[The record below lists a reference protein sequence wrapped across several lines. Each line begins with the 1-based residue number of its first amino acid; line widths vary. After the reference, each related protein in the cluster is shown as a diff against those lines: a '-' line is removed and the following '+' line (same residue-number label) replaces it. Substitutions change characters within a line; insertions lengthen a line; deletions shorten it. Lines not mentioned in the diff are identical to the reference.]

1 MGKKEIMVQSA
12 TKLAN
17 KELKSNLTQMK
28 SALDSV
34 KKSTWKYAVALNKII
49 TDELYKDDFKDVKEF
64 CKFANV
70 SGASASQY
78 VGAVKCMDEH
88 GWLYNDKGEVKPP
101 YTVGNAYLLYTLK
114 EEFDAFFEYCNS
126 RNICTTALT
135 QSELKKTIKEFK
147 KGIDTDIISEE
158 TIEETTEETTE
169 ETPEETPEETTEK
182 SGEVTL
188 FYIVNRDG
196 LYYYHNCIKGNEFEL
211 SEEIVNKIM
220 KMVINDK

>member
-1 MGKKEIMVQSA
+1 MGKKEITVQVA

-34 KKSTWKYAVALNKII
+34 KKSAWKYAVALNKII
-49 TDELYKDDFKDVKEF
+49 TDELYKDDFKDVKAF

-70 SGASASQY
+70 SSASASQY
-78 VGAVKCMDEH
+78 VGAVKCMEEH

-114 EEFDAFFEYCNS
+114 DDFDAFFEYCNS
-126 RNICTTALT
+126 KDICTTALT
-135 QSELKKTIKEFK
+135 QAELKKTIKEFK
-147 KGIDTDIISEE
+147 NGIDSEIVSEE

-169 ETPEETPEETTEK
+169 ENTEENVEK
-182 SGEVTL
+182 GSKVTL
-188 FYIVNRDG
+188 FEIVKQDD
-196 LYYYHNCIKGNEFEL
+196 LYYYYNHTTDNVFEI
-211 SEEIVNKIM
+211 SEETVNKIM
-220 KMVINDK
+220 KMLINDK

>member
-1 MGKKEIMVQSA
+1 MGKKEITVQVT

-34 KKSTWKYAVALNKII
+34 KKSAWKYAVALNKII
-49 TDELYKDDFKDVKEF
+49 TDELYKDDFKDVKAF

-70 SGASASQY
+70 SSASASQY
-78 VGAVKCMDEH
+78 VGAVKCMEEH

-114 EEFDAFFEYCNS
+114 DDFDAFFEYCNS
-126 RNICTTALT
+126 RDICTTALT

-147 KGIDTDIISEE
+147 NGIDSEIVSEE
-158 TIEETTEETTE
+158 TIEDIEEVTEEAKEETTE
-169 ETPEETPEETTEK
+169 EVKDIPMFRIVKRNGRYFYQIYASDIEFEITEET
-182 SGEVTL
+182 
-188 FYIVNRDG
+188 Y
-196 LYYYHNCIKGNEFEL
+196 
-211 SEEIVNKIM
+211 NKMINM
-220 KMVINDK
+220 AVNDK